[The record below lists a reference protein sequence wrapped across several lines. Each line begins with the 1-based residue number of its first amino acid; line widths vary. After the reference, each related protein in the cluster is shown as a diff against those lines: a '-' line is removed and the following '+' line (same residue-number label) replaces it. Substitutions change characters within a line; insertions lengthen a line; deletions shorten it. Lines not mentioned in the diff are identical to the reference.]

1 MLGLDLCKK
10 QSHMQKSAA
19 VPEDYELHQDLEQT
33 NNSSLPKE
41 VENQILNEEICYQ
54 ICTLNGNS

>member
-1 MLGLDLCKK
+1 MLGLELCKK

-19 VPEDYELHQDLEQT
+19 VLEAYELHQDLEQT

-41 VENQILNEEICYQ
+41 VENQILNEEIRYQ

>member
-1 MLGLDLCKK
+1 MLGLALCKN
-10 QSHMQKSAA
+10 QSHIQKSAA
-19 VPEDYELHQDLEQT
+19 VPEAYELHQDLEQT

-41 VENQILNEEICYQ
+41 VENQILNEEICYR